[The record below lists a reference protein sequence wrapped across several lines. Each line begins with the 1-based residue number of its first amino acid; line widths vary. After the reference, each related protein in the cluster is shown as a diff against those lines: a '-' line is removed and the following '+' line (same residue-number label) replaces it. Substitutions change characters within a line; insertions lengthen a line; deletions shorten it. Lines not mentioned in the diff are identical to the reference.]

1 MSLNLAFDTH
11 QSLLAA
17 LDEKIRS
24 ALTVKGKTR
33 SLNVIDVQ
41 MPSLQN
47 EQDFKAQKNA
57 KMEGISYF
65 SPVYATLELMDGTKS
80 IERKKV
86 KLFDLPQI
94 TRRGTYI
101 VGGNEYHFPLQKRLI
116 PGVYTSERQDGT
128 VQSWLNSKKG
138 QNFEITLREKGDF
151 ILSVQK
157 KGTINLL
164 AFLRGMGVPDAVV
177 KNAWGDDVFNTNAS
191 IAASN
196 RPLDALKSLFD
207 NTYYPGDPSPAKMEI
222 PDLRAWINNYFEN
235 KSEFDADN
243 VKLSLGRAYS
253 KIEIDTFIDA
263 SRKILGISRGE
274 DEENNKESLIHN
286 QIVDLSDF
294 MVERIGQSQ
303 YAQKI
308 NRTIKRGLDDLS
320 KTKISQIYSQEL
332 LQSPVESTFTQTS
345 LSKMPKQNNFMD
357 TLASFSELT
366 VMGEGGISSLHQ
378 VTRDV
383 RALDPSHFGFIDP
396 AHTPEGENIGTTLHL
411 ASTVKKQGKDLVQI
425 FRDAKTGEIVRLN
438 PRQVFSSHTTF
449 PEYWDKK
456 TKKIKPD
463 ASDNMVRCMY
473 RGEIVRVP
481 SNQVDYALIE
491 STQVLGFNTIAVP
504 FVSHNNGTRVMTAA
518 KMQSQAKPLKYR
530 EAPLV
535 QSAISLSSDKTF
547 EDIAGSNSLTKA
559 PVSGVVT
566 KAEDGV
572 ITVRSAEGKDHS
584 VQYVQKMWMN
594 ENNYENEIPIIKVGD
609 NVVAGQV
616 LTESNNTKDGKLAL
630 GINLRV
636 AYIPYKGLNHE
647 DGVVISE
654 TASKKL
660 TSLHAY
666 QYVIGFTDQDV
677 MEKRKFTAFF
687 PSMFDQSQLLKTS
700 DDGIV
705 KVGQKVVKGDPLILK
720 MKKIEEDTLSRKLTN
735 ISRLLSQDYRNV
747 SEVWSKSVE
756 GTIAEVHVRKKDIL
770 IIIETEEEA
779 RVGDKL
785 VGRYGNKGTIT
796 SILPDA
802 EMPKDEGGNHMEI
815 LLDPTGTPGRMNIG
829 QILETTASVIA
840 EKTGKPYIARPFG
853 GDHTKKLNETELK
866 ENGLKD
872 HVTLIDGDERIEGV
886 LAGKQYILK
895 LEQQVEKKMS
905 ARGAGVGYAYT
916 IDGQP
921 SRGDGESGRAIGLGE
936 LYALLSHGANVNLS
950 EMYTFKGD
958 KQLEVWRS
966 VENGTFLPP
975 PEMPASSERFVNML
989 RAAGVDLVEDE
1000 KNMVRMSPFLDRD
1013 VLKYSNG
1020 VIEDATVL
1028 RAKDLKEE
1036 KGGLYDLKT
1045 TGGISGDK
1053 WSHIELAE
1061 PIPHPTFE
1069 FGILAITGLKKIEFE
1084 DIMSGK
1090 LGVHNGVVVKTEDE
1104 PNAKTGGYA
1113 IKELL
1118 SKINIDERLA
1128 QIKKES
1134 GGKKGADLNK
1144 LYREARIL
1152 KNFKDNNIK
1161 LEEMIVNTI
1170 PVMPPKF
1177 RPIIE
1182 MGDGGI
1188 NVADVNEHYRAAI
1201 LMNNHLKTYKGRP
1214 GLREEANK
1222 VRSDLFNGMRGVMG
1236 LSTGLVTKPDIKGIA
1251 QQIAGTS
1258 PKYGYYHSKLLKR
1271 RQETSGTAVVGPGPE
1286 LDMDSLGV
1294 PEGMA
1299 WKIFEPFVIG
1309 DLKGNGLT
1317 KIRAE
1322 EEISN
1327 RTPFARDALLRVMD
1341 QKLVMMNRAPTL
1353 HKASIMAFKPRLIPG
1368 SSIKVPIEVLG
1379 GFNMD
1384 FDGDTVGIHVPTSA
1398 EAVSEARKMLPSQN
1412 LYQSGY
1418 SREKLMQS
1426 LGREYMLGVFKLGRS
1441 GKQTDKFYETV
1452 DQALNDATAKR
1463 IQWTDMITVRG
1474 IGRTTAGKIKINS
1487 VLPKDLR
1494 DYQIEFTEKAQ
1505 TKILSECAKL
1515 GGEEFKKII
1524 GAWKNFGRMF
1534 VYTSGT
1540 SFLVSDLNSLS
1551 ALSKRLYAQADIL
1564 AQRVRMNPKLSAEQ
1578 KKSEIIKIYS
1588 QVDQQIKGQAINL
1601 PDNKAGKSNNIA
1613 DMVAS
1618 GMSKPGPDQLKQLV
1632 GTVGLMLDHR
1642 QQIIAEPVRGNYADG
1657 LDTGEFFQHMY
1668 AQRKGM
1674 IDKSRSVSGPGMLS
1688 KEITNSST
1696 MQKVTISDCMT
1707 KNGKMLPAD
1716 KTCLDRCLAESVA
1729 GFPANTVVTT
1739 DMLSKFQALKIQKV
1753 KIRSVLTCEA
1763 ANGVCAHC
1771 YGLSDNG
1778 SFPPIGANVGLNE
1791 IQAITERSVQ
1801 LPMKSFH
1808 TGGVASAEKGSASA
1822 FDRAL
1827 SVFRMPANL
1836 PNKATLA
1843 EVSGIVASIR
1853 QSGYGGWIVN
1863 IAGKDHKIGK
1873 GLEPSV
1879 KIGDQVKAGDKISG
1893 GLVKP
1898 DELLALKGLDATQD
1912 QITDDLH
1919 SAFSSAGIKFNRRT
1933 HEVAARMLTEQIRI
1947 KDAGDSDEFVIGDF
1961 STIQK
1966 VNAWN
1971 KANPTKKQIK
1981 YDTILPGS
1989 LMAPMATDDWARR
2002 MALSRI
2008 TQTIEEG
2015 ASMGFKSDRKKGIF
2029 ADLVLGPGTK
2039 IMKPGQKRIK

>member
-11 QSLLAA
+11 QSLINA
-17 LDEKIRS
+17 LDQKIRS
-24 ALTVKGKTR
+24 ALTIQGKSR
-33 SLNVIDVQ
+33 SLRVVDVH
-41 MPSLQN
+41 MPSLQH
-47 EQDFKAQKNA
+47 EQDFKAQKVA

-65 SPVYATLELMDGTKS
+65 SPVFATLELLDGQKV
-80 IERKKV
+80 IEKKKV

-116 PGVYTSERQDGT
+116 PGIYTSERQDGT
-128 VQSWLNSKKG
+128 IQSWLNSKKG
-138 QNFEITLREKGDF
+138 QNFEVTLRDKGDF

-164 AFLRGMGVPDAVV
+164 AFLRGMGVPDQECRAV
-177 KNAWGDDVFNTNAS
+177 WGDEVFNTNSS
-191 IAASN
+191 IPAAN
-196 RPLDALKSLFD
+196 RPVEALKSFFD
-207 NTYYPGDPSPAKMEI
+207 NTYYPGDPSPNKMEL
-222 PDLRAWINNYFEN
+222 PDLRAWIINYFEN
-235 KSEFDADN
+235 KSEFDPEN
-243 VKLSLGRAYS
+243 VKISLGKPYS
-253 KIEIDTFIDA
+253 KIEIATFLDA
-263 SRKILGISRGE
+263 TRRILEISRGE
-274 DEENNKESLIHN
+274 KDEDNKESLIHN

-294 MVERIGQSQ
+294 MVERISQSQ

-320 KTKISQIYSQEL
+320 KTKISQIYSQDL
-332 LQSPVESTFTQTS
+332 LQTPVESTFTQTS

-383 RALDPSHFGFIDP
+383 RALDPSHFAFIDP

-411 ASTVKKQGKDLVQI
+411 ASTVKKQGRDLVQI
-425 FRDAKTGEIVRLN
+425 FRDVKTKEIVRLN
-438 PRQVFSSHTTF
+438 PRQVFSSYVTF

-456 TKKIKPD
+456 AASLKPD
-463 ASDNMVRCMY
+463 DSDGLVKAMH
-473 RGEIVRVP
+473 RGEIVRVSP
-481 SNQVDYALIE
+481 KEIQYALLE

-535 QSAISLSSDKTF
+535 QSAFSANSDRTL
-547 EDIAGSNSLTKA
+547 EDIAGINSLTKA
-559 PVSGVVT
+559 PATGT
-566 KAEDGV
+566 IIKASDGV
-572 ITVRSAEGKDHS
+572 FTVRDETGQDHS

-594 ENNYENEIPIIKVGD
+594 ENNYENEIPIVKVGD
-609 NVVAGQV
+609 KVTKGQH
-616 LTESNNTKDGKLAL
+616 LTDSNNTKDGKLAL

-636 AYIPYKGLNHE
+636 AYVPYKGLNHE

-666 QYVIGFTDQDV
+666 QYSIGFTDQDV
-677 MEKRKFTAFF
+677 LDKKKFMAFF
-687 PSMFDQSQLLKTS
+687 PSTFNQDQASKVG
-700 DDGIV
+700 DNGVI
-705 KVGQKVVKGDPLILK
+705 KVGQKVVKGDPLVLK

-735 ISRLLSQDYRNV
+735 ISRLLSQDYRDV
-747 SEVWSKSVE
+747 SEIWGKSVE
-756 GTIAEVHVRKKDIL
+756 GTIAEVHVRKKDVL
-770 IIIETEEEA
+770 IVIETEEEA

-796 SILPDA
+796 SILADK
-802 EMPKDEGGNHMEI
+802 EMPHDEEGNHMEI

-829 QILETTASVIA
+829 QILETTASRIA

-853 GDHTKKLNETELK
+853 GDHTKKLNETELAA
-866 ENGLKD
+866 NGLKD
-872 HVTLIDGDERIEGV
+872 HVTLVDGEDKIEGV

-916 IDGQP
+916 VDGQP

-936 LYALLSHGANVNLS
+936 LYALLSHGANTNLS

-958 KQLEVWRS
+958 KQLEVWRA
-966 VENGTFLPP
+966 VENGTFLPA

-1000 KNMVRMSPFLDRD
+1000 KNMVRMTPFLDKD
-1013 VLKYSNG
+1013 VRKYSNG
-1020 VIEDATVL
+1020 VINDATVL

-1036 KGGLYDLKT
+1036 SGGLYDLKT

-1053 WSHIELAE
+1053 WAHIELAE

-1069 FGILAITGLKKIEFE
+1069 FGILAVTGLKKQEFE
-1084 DIMSGK
+1084 DIISGK
-1090 LGVHNGVVVKTEDE
+1090 SGVLKGKVVSTEEHPEAKSGGNG
-1104 PNAKTGGYA
+1104 

-1118 SKINIDERLA
+1118 SKINVENRIEE
-1128 QIKKES
+1128 IKEES
-1134 GGKKGADLNK
+1134 RGKKGSDLNK

-1161 LEEMIVNTI
+1161 LEEMIVETMPI
-1170 PVMPPKF
+1170 MPPKF

-1222 VRSDLFNGMRGVMG
+1222 VRKDLFEGMRGVMG

-1251 QQIAGTS
+1251 EQIAGTS

-1286 LDMDSLGV
+1286 LDMDTLGV

-1299 WKIFEPFVIG
+1299 WKVFEPFVIG
-1309 DLKGNGLT
+1309 ELKSNGLT

-1322 EEISN
+1322 DEIQN

-1384 FDGDTVGIHVPTSA
+1384 FDGDTVGIHVPTSP
-1398 EAVSEARKMLPSQN
+1398 EAAREAQKMLPSQN

-1426 LGREYMLGVFKLGRS
+1426 LGREYMLGVFKLGRA
-1441 GKQTDKFYETV
+1441 GKQTDKFYETA
-1452 DQALNDATAKR
+1452 DQAINDANARR
-1463 IQWTDMITVRG
+1463 IMWNDMISVRNM
-1474 IGRTTAGKIKINS
+1474 GRTTAGRIKLNS
-1487 VLPKDLR
+1487 VLPPDLR
-1494 DYQIEFTEKAQ
+1494 DYNAEFTEKYQ

-1524 GAWKNFGRMF
+1524 GAWKNFGRLF

-1551 ALSKRLYAQADIL
+1551 ALSKRLYAAADIQ

-1578 KKSEIIKIYS
+1578 KKNEIIKIYS
-1588 QVDQQIKGQAINL
+1588 EVDKNIKGQSINL

-1688 KEITNSST
+1688 KEITNSAT
-1696 MQKVTISDCMT
+1696 LQKVTVSDCGT
-1707 KNGKMLPAD
+1707 RNGKMLNAD
-1716 KTCLDRCLAESVA
+1716 RACLDRCLAEPTA
-1729 GFPANTVVTT
+1729 GYPANTVVTT
-1739 DMLSKFQALKIQKV
+1739 DVLSKIQALKIQKV

-1763 ANGVCAHC
+1763 PNGVCAHC
-1771 YGLSDNG
+1771 YGLADNG

-1808 TGGVASAEKGSASA
+1808 TGGVASAEKGTASA

-1827 SVFRMPANL
+1827 NVFRMPSNL
-1836 PNKATLA
+1836 PNKATLS
-1843 EVSGIVASIR
+1843 EVSGKVASIR
-1853 QSGYGGWIVN
+1853 QSGYGGWVVN

-1873 GLEPSV
+1873 GLEPTV
-1879 KIGDQVKAGDKISG
+1879 KLGDDVMKGDKIST

-1898 DELLALKGLDATQD
+1898 DELLNLKGIDATQD
-1912 QITDDLH
+1912 QITEDLH
-1919 SAFSSAGIKFNRRT
+1919 SAFASAGIKFNRRT
-1933 HEVAARMLTEQIRI
+1933 HEVAARMLTEQVRI
-1947 KDAGDSDEFVIGDF
+1947 KDAGDSDEFVVGDF
-1961 STIQK
+1961 ATIQK

-1971 KANPTKKQIK
+1971 KAHSTKKQIK

-1989 LMAPMATDDWARR
+1989 LMAPMASDDWARR

-2039 IMKPGQKRIK
+2039 IKKPGEKRIK